1 MESRTKAGVLFDKL
15 LDVCIGLACL
25 IVVFQVISVSLD
37 VVWRELFGVSSQW
50 ITPVNEW
57 GLIYLTFLGVAWLQR
72 EKGHVGDDSVAAC
85 FPVWVRSTFR
95 VVGIVLAVC
104 SCLLLTVY
112 GSIVTWQ
119 RYATNAYDYFKLDS
133 VPIYIAYLIIPLGS
147 LLWLIQIIR
156 EIVVERGQ
164 KNQEQENP

>member
-1 MESRTKAGVLFDKL
+1 MEKRTKAGVLFDRL
-15 LDVCIGLACL
+15 LNLCIGLACL
-25 IVVFQVISVSLD
+25 IVVFQVVSVSLD
-37 VVWRELFGVSSQW
+37 VICREFFGVSFQW

-85 FPVWVRSTFR
+85 FPAWISATFR
-95 VVGIVLAVC
+95 VVGVVLGLC

-112 GSIVTWQ
+112 GSYVTWQ

-156 EIVVERGQ
+156 EIIAEHGR
-164 KNQEQENP
+164 KREEQP